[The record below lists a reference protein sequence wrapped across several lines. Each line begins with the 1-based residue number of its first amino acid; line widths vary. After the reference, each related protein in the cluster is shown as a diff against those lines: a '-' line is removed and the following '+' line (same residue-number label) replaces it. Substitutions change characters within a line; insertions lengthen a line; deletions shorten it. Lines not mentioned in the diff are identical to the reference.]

1 MCYLYLYCHFMC
13 FVWKTSD
20 LFRQINDFHVLNET
34 IHNVLSDMILLT
46 SYVLINHF
54 MCFVWK
60 TSDLFRQINDFHVLN
75 ETIHNVLSDMILL
88 TSYILINPCNLIT
101 LSKFN
106 FFVATESKVIYIYIY
121 IYYYIYI
128 YIYIYY

>member
-1 MCYLYLYCHFMC
+1 MC

-46 SYVLINHF
+46 SYVLIN
-54 MCFVWK
+54 
-60 TSDLFRQINDFHVLN
+60 
-75 ETIHNVLSDMILL
+75 
-88 TSYILINPCNLIT
+88 PCNLIT

-106 FFVATESKVIYIYIY
+106 FFVVTESKVIYILLLLLLLIR
-121 IYYYIYI
+121 IDRGSEESSDLPTTKIMF
-128 YIYIYY
+128 

>member
-1 MCYLYLYCHFMC
+1 MC

-46 SYVLINHF
+46 SYVLIN
-54 MCFVWK
+54 
-60 TSDLFRQINDFHVLN
+60 
-75 ETIHNVLSDMILL
+75 
-88 TSYILINPCNLIT
+88 PCNLIT

-106 FFVATESKVIYIYIY
+106 FFVVNESKVIYILFLIR
-121 IYYYIYI
+121 INRGSEESSDLPTTKIMF
-128 YIYIYY
+128 

>member
-1 MCYLYLYCHFMC
+1 MC

-46 SYVLINHF
+46 SYVLIN
-54 MCFVWK
+54 
-60 TSDLFRQINDFHVLN
+60 
-75 ETIHNVLSDMILL
+75 
-88 TSYILINPCNLIT
+88 PCNLIT

-106 FFVATESKVIYIYIY
+106 FFVVNESKVIYILFLIR
-121 IYYYIYI
+121 IDRGSEESSDLPTTKIMF
-128 YIYIYY
+128 